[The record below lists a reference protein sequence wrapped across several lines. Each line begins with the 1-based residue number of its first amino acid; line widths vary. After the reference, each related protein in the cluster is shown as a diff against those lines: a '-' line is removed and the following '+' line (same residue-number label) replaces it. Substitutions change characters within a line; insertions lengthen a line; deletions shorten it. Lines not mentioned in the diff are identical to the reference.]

1 MQEQAFD
8 GEKATVNAMGQSR
21 QVTGKQLESLEFEAV
36 MHKFLKYG
44 ELGVQLSLEGMEVV
58 KGNPAYEVKIT
69 NPDGVVRYE
78 YFDTQTGLKVKSKQT
93 INSQQGEITQSETYS
108 GYQEVAGV
116 QFPYRIDVSGMRS
129 MTMEVES
136 IEVNQGIDPEIF
148 Q

>member
-1 MQEQAFD
+1 
-8 GEKATVNAMGQSR
+8 
-21 QVTGKQLESLEFEAV
+21 
-36 MHKFLKYG
+36 
-44 ELGVQLSLEGMEVV
+44 
-58 KGNPAYEVKIT
+58 
-69 NPDGVVRYE
+69 DGVVRYE